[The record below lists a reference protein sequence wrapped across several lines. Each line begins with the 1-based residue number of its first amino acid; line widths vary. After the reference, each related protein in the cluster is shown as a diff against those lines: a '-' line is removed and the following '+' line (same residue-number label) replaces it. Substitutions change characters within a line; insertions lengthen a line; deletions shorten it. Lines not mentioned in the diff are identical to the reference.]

1 MGWGISVGT
10 SSNLPDM
17 CLCLPVTLP
26 ATIMTSS
33 VPTTVGGHM
42 MYPSPHAV
50 MYAPTSGLADGS
62 LTVLNAFSQ
71 APSTMQVSHSQVQ
84 EQGELG
90 SRAEERRTISSLART
105 HLNAPMQTQMYT
117 LTHTYI
123 YAWMLAHTLHHACPL
138 GYSCTLEHSYSHAH
152 LDTFGHSPLGTYI

>member
-1 MGWGISVGT
+1 MRDT
-10 SSNLPDM
+10 SRDRLPDV
-17 CLCLPVTLP
+17 CLCFPVTLP

-84 EQGELG
+84 EQGEG
-90 SRAEERRTISSLART
+90 RARAEERRTMLPFTALT
-105 HLNAPMQTQMYT
+105 CAPAPTPRCV
-117 LTHTYI
+117 LTHASLSQCPHISLHKYI
-123 YAWMLAHTLHHACPL
+123 VLALLTFTGQLHLFIWTLACTEPL
-138 GYSCTLEHSYSHAH
+138 TLQAPSCVA
-152 LDTFGHSPLGTYI
+152 